1 MNGSD
6 GGGPCTNR
14 EARHEARHEAGAC
27 RDSLWMMRSAVYS
40 RQRIN
45 RSRVRYDN
53 YPEMLR
59 RLLIVM

>member
-1 MNGSD
+1 MSNGSG

-14 EARHEARHEAGAC
+14 EARHEAGAC
-27 RDSLWMMRSAVYS
+27 RDSLGMMRSAVCS

-45 RSRVRYDN
+45 RSRVRFEN
-53 YPEMLR
+53 YPEMLS